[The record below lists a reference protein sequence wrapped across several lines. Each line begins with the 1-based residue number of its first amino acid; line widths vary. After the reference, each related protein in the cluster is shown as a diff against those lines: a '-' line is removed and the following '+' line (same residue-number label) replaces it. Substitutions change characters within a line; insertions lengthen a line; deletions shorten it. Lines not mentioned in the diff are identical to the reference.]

1 PDVLNVLLQIL
12 DDGRVTD
19 ATGRT
24 VNFENTVIIMTTN
37 AGSDKS
43 SSVVGFS
50 ETAEQQGKIKTE
62 NALSTFLRPKFL
74 NRVDAIVTFRSLDR
88 NDFLRIAS
96 IMLNDL
102 KDVLDKKG
110 VRMTW
115 DDRVPAVIAERSFSI
130 KFGARNMRRFIE
142 TEVEDPIANA
152 MIANYASGVAGV
164 HLSDK
169 DGKIEV
175 SAL

>member
-1 PDVLNVLLQIL
+1 M
-12 DDGRVTD
+12 TD

-50 ETAEQQGKIKTE
+50 ESAEQQGKIKTE
-62 NALSTFLRPKFL
+62 NALSTFLRPEFL
-74 NRVDAIVTFRSLDR
+74 NRIDAIVTFRSLDK
-88 NDFLRIAS
+88 NDFVKIAS

-102 KDVLDKKG
+102 KDVLLGKG
-110 VRMTW
+110 IKLSW
-115 DDRVPAVIAERSFSI
+115 DDAVPGAIAERSFSVR
-130 KFGARNMRRFIE
+130 FGARNMRRYIE

-152 MIANYASGVAGV
+152 LIENYATGVSGVR
-164 HLSDK
+164 LTEK
-169 DGKIEV
+169 DGKIAV
-175 SAL
+175 AAL